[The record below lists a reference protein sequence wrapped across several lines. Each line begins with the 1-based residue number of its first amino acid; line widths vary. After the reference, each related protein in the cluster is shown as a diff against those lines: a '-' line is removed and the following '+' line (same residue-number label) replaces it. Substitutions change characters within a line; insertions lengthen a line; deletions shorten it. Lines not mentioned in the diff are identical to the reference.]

1 MTDSSD
7 KEVHTT
13 NPEEFEGQPLKIF
26 EIEGDL
32 WDYDKVAKTVRLL
45 AREFLERFYPS
56 TFIDHERITMLN
68 RLTNSISKDH
78 PVGFGTDLFIPG
90 YPQQYPVTLSVCEDV
105 DADDGT
111 GMTQPVWYDDDGD
124 LITSVENEEGEMP
137 LKKLKTEPNVT
148 ISNGLI
154 IRIQARPQVLSTLK
168 NRFPGSA
175 QEFGL
180 NAPFSLSKFD
190 NSVVGLF
197 KNTMGG
203 VNVSRMQGFGL
214 NKLSDQDIDEILTGY
229 ADTADASGFSFMDGG
244 HPFYVLALPTADAT
258 WVYDG
263 LPNAW
268 SEWTD
273 LNGSRFW
280 GLKFAK
286 FVNRLCVSDYRNG
299 NIYAFNPDTTTD
311 NGSMIPMEV
320 WSKHIWEDDK
330 YLGIQQIQIDI
341 ESGVGTLTETDP
353 VMDLLV
359 SKDGGNTF
367 NSVGFAQ
374 MGPIGE
380 YTQRVIWDSL
390 GAARDWVLRL
400 RITDNV
406 RRVITGASAEISGGS
421 F

>member
-1 MTDSSD
+1 MQSVLLMGSTDKYCANPKLTIYYSYMTDSSD

-175 QEFGL
+175 QEL
-180 NAPFSLSKFD
+180 RKD
-190 NSVVGLF
+190 
-197 KNTMGG
+197 
-203 VNVSRMQGFGL
+203 VS
-214 NKLSDQDIDEILTGY
+214 T
-229 ADTADASGFSFMDGG
+229 
-244 HPFYVLALPTADAT
+244 
-258 WVYDG
+258 
-263 LPNAW
+263 
-268 SEWTD
+268 
-273 LNGSRFW
+273 
-280 GLKFAK
+280 FAK
-286 FVNRLCVSDYRNG
+286 DMADL
-299 NIYAFNPDTTTD
+299 I
-311 NGSMIPMEV
+311 
-320 WSKHIWEDDK
+320 K
-330 YLGIQQIQIDI
+330 
-341 ESGVGTLTETDP
+341 GVY
-353 VMDLLV
+353 
-359 SKDGGNTF
+359 
-367 NSVGFAQ
+367 VG
-374 MGPIGE
+374 
-380 YTQRVIWDSL
+380 
-390 GAARDWVLRL
+390 
-400 RITDNV
+400 
-406 RRVITGASAEISGGS
+406 
-421 F
+421 